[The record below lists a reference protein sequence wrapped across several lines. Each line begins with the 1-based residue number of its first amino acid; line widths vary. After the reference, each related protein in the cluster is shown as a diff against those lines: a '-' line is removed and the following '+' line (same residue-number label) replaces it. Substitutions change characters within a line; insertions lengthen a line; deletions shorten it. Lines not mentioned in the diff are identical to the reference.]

1 MLLTSPSDPSTI
13 ADLLAPHPAD
23 SPAIQDESGAQT
35 SYGQL
40 RDLMDA
46 TSESLGRS
54 GIGRG
59 DPVALVLGNGPHM
72 AAAFVSVA
80 SAAAAAPLHPGL
92 RQREFRES
100 LESLAA
106 RALVIET
113 DSDTTAASAAID
125 LGIPVLPLERT
136 GPAGGFRIAPG
147 PAARPARPGQARPG
161 DTALL
166 LHTSGTTSRPKLV
179 PLSQANLSSSAR
191 HIATTLRLGP
201 ADKCLNIMPLFHIH
215 GLMGALLSSLSVG
228 AAVAASPGFQAM
240 RFFNW
245 MKELRP
251 TWYSAVP
258 TMHQAI
264 LQRAR
269 RNLPA
274 LAGRG
279 FRLIRSSS
287 AALPPSVLDALESR
301 FDCPVI
307 ESYGMTEA
315 SHQMASNPL
324 PPGERRP
331 GTVGVAAGPEI
342 AIMGAAGDLLAAGET
357 GEIVI
362 RGPNVTAGYLD
373 NPEANATAFSGG
385 WFRTGDQG
393 LRDRAGYYTVTGRL
407 KELINRGG
415 EKISPR
421 EIDEVLL
428 EHPSVAQAVAF
439 AAPHPKLGEEVG
451 AAVVLEEGAS
461 LTQRQLRDFAGE
473 RLAAYKIPRIVVF
486 VEAIPKGPSGKL
498 KRVGLAGE
506 LGIG

>member
-1 MLLTSPSDPSTI
+1 MLARNPSDPQTI
-13 ADLLAPHPAD
+13 ADLLAPHPAE
-23 SPAIQDESGAQT
+23 SPALQDERGAST
-35 SYGQL
+35 TYGEL
-40 RDLMDA
+40 RELVSA
-46 TSESLGRS
+46 TAETLGRG

-59 DPVALVLGNGPHM
+59 DPVALVLDNGPHM
-72 AAAFVSVA
+72 AAAFVAVA

-92 RQREFRES
+92 REREFRES

-106 RALVIET
+106 KALIVEEN
-113 DSDTTAASAAID
+113 SDTPAASAARE
-125 LGIPVLPLERT
+125 LGVPVLPLERT
-136 GPAGGFRIAPG
+136 GPAGEFRLGSGPAGTAARPG
-147 PAARPARPGQARPG
+147 PAGSG

-179 PLSQANLSSSAR
+179 PLSQANLARSAR
-191 HIATTLRLGP
+191 NIATSLRLEP
-201 ADKCLNIMPLFHIH
+201 SDKCLNIMPLFHIH
-215 GLMGALLSSLSVG
+215 GLMGALLSSLG
-228 AAVAASPGFQAM
+228 AGATVAASPGFQPM
-240 RFFNW
+240 RFFKW
-245 MKELRP
+245 VEELRP

-269 RNLPA
+269 RNLSTA
-274 LAGRG
+274 AGSG
-279 FRLIRSSS
+279 FRLVRSSS
-287 AALPPSVLDALESR
+287 AALPPSVLKSLEGR

-324 PPGERRP
+324 PPGERKP
-331 GTVGVAAGPEI
+331 GTVGIAAGPDI
-342 AIMGAAGDLLAAGET
+342 AVMGPSADLLPHGDT
-357 GEIVI
+357 GELVI
-362 RGPNVTAGYLD
+362 RGPSVTAGYLD
-373 NPEANATAFSGG
+373 NPEANANAFTGG

-393 LRDRAGYYTVTGRL
+393 LRDEAGYYTITGRL

-439 AAPHPKLGEEVG
+439 AAPHRKLGEEVG
-451 AAVVLEEGAS
+451 AAVVLEDGAS
-461 LTQRQLRDFAGE
+461 LTQRQLRDFAAE
-473 RLAAYKIPRIVVF
+473 RLAAYKVPRLVVF

-498 KRVGLAGE
+498 KRVGLARS
-506 LGIG
+506 LGIE

>member
-1 MLLTSPSDPSTI
+1 MLLTSPSAPSTI
-13 ADLLAPHPAD
+13 ADLLAPHPSA

-40 RDLMDA
+40 RDLMGA
-46 TSESLGRS
+46 TSESLRRS

-80 SAAAAAPLHPGL
+80 SSAAAAPLHPGL
-92 RQREFRES
+92 RGREFRDS

-106 RALVIET
+106 KALIVEAN
-113 DSDTTAASAAID
+113 SDTPAAGAAIE
-125 LGIPVLPLERT
+125 LGVPVIPLERI
-136 GPAGGFRIAPG
+136 GAAGGFRIGSGPAGRPAMPG
-147 PAARPARPGQARPG
+147 PAESG

-179 PLSQANLSSSAR
+179 PLSQANLASSAR
-191 HIATTLRLGP
+191 HIATALRLAPG
-201 ADKCLNIMPLFHIH
+201 DKCLNIMPLFHIH
-215 GLMGALLSSLSVG
+215 GLMGALLSSLG
-228 AAVAASPGFQAM
+228 AGASVAASPGFQAM
-240 RFFNW
+240 RFFKW
-245 MKELRP
+245 VKELRP

-274 LAGRG
+274 VAGSG
-279 FRLIRSSS
+279 LRLIRSSS
-287 AALPPSVLDALESR
+287 AALPPSVLAALESR

-331 GTVGVAAGPEI
+331 GTVGIAAGPEI
-342 AIMGAAGDLLAAGET
+342 AVSGAAGDLLPAGET

-373 NPEANATAFSGG
+373 NPEANESAFLRG

-393 LRDRAGYYTVTGRL
+393 FRDLAGYYTITGRL

-421 EIDEVLL
+421 EIDEILL

-451 AAVVLEEGAS
+451 AAVVLEEGAR

-473 RLAAYKIPRIVVF
+473 RLAAYKIPRVVVF

-498 KRVGLAGE
+498 KRVGLAAE